1 MVARVG
7 VLASPPS
14 LDTRALASVPPF
26 GEGRPVTPEEIKTL
40 RKDLSCTAKEL
51 ATALG
56 LEQSTVLA
64 WEKGDL
70 FPTKAFVDK
79 MAQLRARGPAAI
91 PKKAKGADPMKVLAD
106 PLLWEL
112 VRKLAANKKLRDE
125 VAKLAASYPDPAQE
139 S

>member
-1 MVARVG
+1 
-7 VLASPPS
+7 
-14 LDTRALASVPPF
+14 
-26 GEGRPVTPEEIKTL
+26 VTPDDIKAL

-51 ATALG
+51 AAALG

-79 MAQLRARGPAAI
+79 MAQLRAKGPAAI

-106 PLLWEL
+106 PQLWEL

-125 VAKLAASYPDPAQE
+125 VVKLAASYPDPAQDA
-139 S
+139 

>member
-1 MVARVG
+1 M
-7 VLASPPS
+7 SPDD
-14 LDTRALASVPPF
+14 LKA
-26 GEGRPVTPEEIKTL
+26 L
-40 RKDLSCTAKEL
+40 RKHLGCTAKEL
-51 ATALG
+51 AGALG
-56 LEQSTVLA
+56 IEQSTVLA

-79 MAQLRARGPAAI
+79 MAALAAKGPAAI

-125 VAKLAASYPDPAQE
+125 VAKLAASYPDPAQD

>member
-1 MVARVG
+1 
-7 VLASPPS
+7 
-14 LDTRALASVPPF
+14 
-26 GEGRPVTPEEIKTL
+26 VTPDEIKAL

-51 ATALG
+51 AIALG
-56 LEQSTVLA
+56 LEQTTVLA

-125 VAKLAASYPDPAQE
+125 VAKLAASYPDPAQD

>member
-1 MVARVG
+1 M
-7 VLASPPS
+7 
-14 LDTRALASVPPF
+14 
-26 GEGRPVTPEEIKTL
+26 TPEEIKTL

-91 PKKAKGADPMKVLAD
+91 PRKAKGADPMKVLAD

>member
-1 MVARVG
+1 
-7 VLASPPS
+7 
-14 LDTRALASVPPF
+14 
-26 GEGRPVTPEEIKTL
+26 VTPDEIKAL

-51 ATALG
+51 ASALG
-56 LEQSTVLA
+56 LEQGTVLA

-79 MAQLRARGPAAI
+79 MAALRARGPAAI

-106 PLLWEL
+106 PALWEL
-112 VRKLAANKKLRDE
+112 LRKVVAHKKLRDE
-125 VAKLAASYPDPAQE
+125 LVKLAASYPDPAQE

>member
-1 MVARVG
+1 M
-7 VLASPPS
+7 
-14 LDTRALASVPPF
+14 
-26 GEGRPVTPEEIKTL
+26 TPEEIKTL

-51 ATALG
+51 AAALG

-79 MAQLRARGPAAI
+79 MEALRARGPAAI

-106 PLLWEL
+106 PALWEL
-112 VRKLAANKKLRDE
+112 MRKVVAHKKLRDE
-125 VAKLAASYPDPAQE
+125 LAKLAAAYPDPAHE
-139 S
+139 G